1 MIRPFELLL
10 PDLLLKETVF
20 ELKIGLIPVSLLKD
34 PILGSS
40 GICKADVPV
49 VVLCKELQ
57 FGVGD
62 KGNLVNPKS
71 NNWSSTLESRM
82 LSDLEANKGILE
94 LSNLEIDLVI
104 DEFNWMVVGEE
115 PYMSCL
121 FSLSLVSV
129 LVLLMVSWGVL
140 INNFLLLDLSGV
152 LCKMLLA
159 FSSPM
164 DVALVVISFLAF

>member
-1 MIRPFELLL
+1 MINICHNNLKFGRFLPIFLIRPFELLL

-20 ELKIGLIPVSLLKD
+20 ELEIGLIPVSLLKD

-129 LVLLMVSWGVL
+129 LVLLMVSWG
-140 INNFLLLDLSGV
+140 F
-152 LCKMLLA
+152 
-159 FSSPM
+159 
-164 DVALVVISFLAF
+164 